1 MPAIQEGVMDFIS
14 FYVDEKGQ
22 RFGVDLGTGK
32 KTRLKDDAAEQ
43 TAEVPTPAETTD
55 SEE

>member
-1 MPAIQEGVMDFIS
+1 MPAILEGVMDYIS

-22 RFGVDLGTGK
+22 RFGVDLATGK
-32 KTRLKDDAAEQ
+32 KTRIKDDAAEQ

-55 SEE
+55 SED

>member
-1 MPAIQEGVMDFIS
+1 MDFIS

-22 RFGVDLGTGK
+22 RFGVDIGTGK
-32 KTRLKDDAAEQ
+32 KTRLDTAEQ
-43 TAEVPTPAETTD
+43 PAEVPTPAETTD

>member
-1 MPAIQEGVMDFIS
+1 MDFIS

-22 RFGVDLGTGK
+22 RFGVDIGTGK
-32 KTRLKDDAAEQ
+32 KTRLKDEAAEQ
-43 TAEVPTPAETTD
+43 PAEVTTPAETTD

>member
-1 MPAIQEGVMDFIS
+1 MDFIS

-43 TAEVPTPAETTD
+43 TAEVPTPAETTY